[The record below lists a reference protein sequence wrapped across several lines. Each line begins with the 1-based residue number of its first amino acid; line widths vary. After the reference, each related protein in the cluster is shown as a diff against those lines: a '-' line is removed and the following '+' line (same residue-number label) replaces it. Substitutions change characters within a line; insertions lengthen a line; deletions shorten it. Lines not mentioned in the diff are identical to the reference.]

1 MNKDE
6 EREVPDPRES
16 IEEIP
21 TVNFP
26 LAWSKSLQTPPHF
39 LDFLVVFLVVLDFN
53 KQVSGSVF
61 MIMYE

>member
-1 MNKDE
+1 MKKDE

-26 LAWSKSLQTPPHF
+26 LVSSKSLQTLEIQYIVHEMKYIVHEMNY
-39 LDFLVVFLVVLDFN
+39 VVREMN
-53 KQVSGSVF
+53 
-61 MIMYE
+61 YE